1 MNQNERYLS
10 AKEMYAKIGVDTEAA
25 LAKLQNIRISMHCW
39 QADDVHGFEGMGA
52 LTGGIQTT
60 GNYPGIARNPEEVF
74 ADLDKALS
82 LIPGTHKINVH
93 ANYAIGE
100 PGEVIERDKLE
111 PRHFKKWV
119 ELAKK
124 HGCGLDFNPT
134 IFSHPMAKDGMT
146 LSHPD
151 KEVRDYWVRHTIAWH
166 RSFLLTISYSSASV
180 KSCSFPLLS
189 LLLTYVRNRV

>member
-82 LIPGTHKINVH
+82 
-93 ANYAIGE
+93 
-100 PGEVIERDKLE
+100 R
-111 PRHFKKWV
+111 
-119 ELAKK
+119 
-124 HGCGLDFNPT
+124 
-134 IFSHPMAKDGMT
+134 
-146 LSHPD
+146 
-151 KEVRDYWVRHTIAWH
+151 
-166 RSFLLTISYSSASV
+166 AS
-180 KSCSFPLLS
+180 K
-189 LLLTYVRNRV
+189 